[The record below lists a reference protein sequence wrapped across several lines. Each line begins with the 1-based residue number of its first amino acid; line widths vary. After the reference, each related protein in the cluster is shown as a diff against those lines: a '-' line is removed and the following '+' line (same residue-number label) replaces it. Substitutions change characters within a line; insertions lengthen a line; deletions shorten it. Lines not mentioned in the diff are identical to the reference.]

1 MRLVPKTLDQI
12 GAVRALG
19 LGVVLWV
26 IGIFALSLGG
36 PLAIA
41 WLLFMVAA
49 ASAGV
54 VAIVRTW
61 RAGTWPVA
69 VLLSLAMLLVLMSG
83 LGVVGPLAM

>member
-1 MRLVPKTLDQI
+1 MRLVPKTFDQI

-26 IGIFALSLGG
+26 FGILVLSLGG

-41 WLLFMVAA
+41 WLLFMVSAA
-49 ASAGV
+49 GPGV

-69 VLLSLAMLLVLMSG
+69 VLLPLAMLLVFMSG

>member
-1 MRLVPKTLDQI
+1 MRQLGKSFDQM

-19 LGVVLWV
+19 LGIVLWV
-26 IGIFALSLGG
+26 FGIFVLGLGG

-49 ASAGV
+49 AGAGV

-69 VLLSLAMLLVLMSG
+69 VLLPLAMLLVFMSG